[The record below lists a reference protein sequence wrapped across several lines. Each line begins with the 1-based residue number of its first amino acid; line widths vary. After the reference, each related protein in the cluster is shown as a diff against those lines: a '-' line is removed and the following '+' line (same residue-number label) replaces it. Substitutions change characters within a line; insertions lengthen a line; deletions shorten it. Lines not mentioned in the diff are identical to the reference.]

1 MIHGDTGNCTDAAK
15 MTSTREVELKALL
28 NRFTTSKVPAAAPSS
43 EEIKLLAESLV
54 PGQPRAEHALAYLS
68 LSKIISSQAQAG
80 SSSNELQYSG
90 AEYVTEVFG
99 SSSTDLDPLA
109 FIPFTAL
116 VASLFPLDPQSA
128 QMLLTHQIS
137 VSTDKDA
144 IDDPL
149 AVLLEAAELPSALQP
164 VLADMVAQAAGTKV
178 GRELIRSR
186 AEEWLRGALNLKD
199 DPELAAVCAVALSKL
214 NEEIVP
220 GQEEQQDT
228 DIMAMCDKMMDAV
241 RKSVVATTA
250 TRSSLEGL
258 AVISSR
264 PAIRQRLADDSTFLK
279 SLVSLSPIPRQK
291 GGSLP
296 ITPRASIDLNLE
308 AEPAD
313 TALCYGITTILVN
326 ITSLKAILSAED
338 EQAAKLRAMALSG
351 KRDTSHVAQDD
362 PLELEEAVRERVTSV
377 IRAGGIRALTGLVR
391 ADSQVV
397 KAGLGKLCLN
407 VVEDQGNRMEFIR
420 DGGFKAL
427 STVIRELL
435 PTSDKAQPATSNETK
450 IVALLPAAQALA
462 KLVIT
467 TPPHLLFPPPVS
479 TTSLNSLTPLY
490 HLLCDSSSSLLQR
503 FEALMALTNI
513 ATIEPSIATRLVQ
526 ATFVPVER
534 EGDTM
539 WRATGREVKIRIFN
553 RIEESLTNDNTLV
566 RRAATELICNLM
578 SSEAGYLEYTATSN
592 ARTAS
597 RLRLMLILTGSDDL
611 ATRLAAGG
619 TIATITESYEA
630 CATLL
635 KEKERSAWSR
645 VISYM
650 EYQDEEED
658 EEGNAIPV
666 ISSLPPDEASIYR
679 AAIIL
684 HNLLTYVTGLGE
696 VPRKEELKRV
706 KEAGVQDALMR
717 VLRSKVGNE
726 TLEPVVECLKLL
738 KREMI

>member
-1 MIHGDTGNCTDAAK
+1 

-28 NRFTTSKVPAAAPSS
+28 DRFTTSRPPATAPSS
-43 EEIKLLAESLV
+43 QEIKLLAESLV

-68 LSKIISSQAQAG
+68 LSKIISSQAQSG
-80 SSSNELQYSG
+80 TSSKDLQVSG

-99 SSSTDLDPLA
+99 SSTTDLDPLA
-109 FIPFTAL
+109 SIPFAAL

-144 IDDPL
+144 VDDPL

-164 VLADMVAQAAGTKV
+164 VLADMLAQAAGTKV

-186 AEEWLRGALNLKD
+186 AEDWLRGALELKE

-214 NEEIVP
+214 NEEVVP
-220 GQEEQQDT
+220 GQEGQQDT
-228 DIMAMCDKMMDAV
+228 DIMEMCDKMMDAV
-241 RKSVVATTA
+241 RGSGVVSTA

-264 PAIRQRLADDSTFLK
+264 PAIRQRLVDDSAFLS
-279 SLVSLSPIPRQK
+279 SLVNLSPIPRQK

-296 ITPRASIDLNLE
+296 ITPRASIDLDLE

-362 PLELEEAVRERVTSV
+362 PLESDEAVRERVTQV
-377 IRAGGIRALTGLVR
+377 IKAGGIKALTGLVR

-407 VVEDQGNRMEFIR
+407 LVEDQGNRMEFIR

-427 STVIRELL
+427 STVIRDLL
-435 PTSDKAQPATSNETK
+435 PTSDKAQTAVSNETK
-450 IVALLPAAQALA
+450 VVALLPAAQALA

-479 TTSLNSLTPLY
+479 TTSLNALTPLY

-526 ATFVPVER
+526 ATFTPIER

-539 WRATGREVKIRIFN
+539 WRATGREVKFRIFN
-553 RIEESLTNDNTLV
+553 RIEECLTNDNTLV

-578 SSEAGYLEYTATSN
+578 SCEAGYLEYTATTN
-592 ARTAS
+592 VRTAS
-597 RLRLMLILTGSDDL
+597 RIRLMLILTGSDDL

-619 TIATITESYEA
+619 TIATITESPEA

-635 KEKERSAWSR
+635 KDKDRSAWSR

-658 EEGNAIPV
+658 EEGNVIPV

-684 HNLLTYVTGLGE
+684 YNLLTYVTGLEE
-696 VPRKEELKRV
+696 VARKEELERV

-717 VLRSKVGNE
+717 ILRSKVGTE
-726 TLEPVVECLKLL
+726 TLEPVFECLKLL
-738 KREMI
+738 KREMK

>member
-1 MIHGDTGNCTDAAK
+1 
-15 MTSTREVELKALL
+15 MTSNREVELKALL
-28 NRFTTSKVPAAAPSS
+28 DRFTVSKTPAVAPSS

-68 LSKIISSQAQAG
+68 LSKIISSQAHSG
-80 SSSNELQYSG
+80 TSSSELQLSG

-99 SSSTDLDPLA
+99 SSTTDLDPMA

-144 IDDPL
+144 VDDPL

-164 VLADMVAQAAGTKV
+164 VLADLLAQAAGTKV

-186 AEEWLRGALNLKD
+186 AEDWLRGALELKNN
-199 DPELAAVCAVALSKL
+199 PELAAVCAVALSKL
-214 NEEIVP
+214 NEEVVP
-220 GQEEQQDT
+220 GQEGQQDA

-241 RKSVVATTA
+241 RGSQVPTTA

-264 PAIRQRLADDSTFLK
+264 PAIRQRLADDSAFLK
-279 SLVSLSPIPRQK
+279 SLVNLSPIPRPK

-296 ITPRASIDLNLE
+296 ITPRASIDLDLE

-326 ITSLKAILSAED
+326 VTSLKAILSAED

-362 PLELEEAVRERVTSV
+362 PLESDEAVRERVTRV
-377 IRAGGIRALTGLVR
+377 IRAGGIKALTGLVR

-407 VVEDQGNRMEFIR
+407 LVEDQGNRMEFIR
-420 DGGFKAL
+420 DGGSKAL
-427 STVIRELL
+427 STVIRDLL
-435 PTSDKAQPATSNETK
+435 PTSDKTQPATSNEVK
-450 IVALLPAAQALA
+450 VVALLPAAQALA

-467 TPPHLLFPPPVS
+467 TPPHLLFPPPVP
-479 TTSLNSLTPLY
+479 TTSLNALTPLY

-503 FEALMALTNI
+503 FESLMALTNI

-526 ATFVPVER
+526 ATFTPIER

-539 WRATGREVKIRIFN
+539 WRATGREVNIRIFN
-553 RIEESLTNDNTLV
+553 RIEECLTNDNTLV

-578 SSEAGYLEYTATSN
+578 SCEAGYLEYTATTN

-619 TIATITESYEA
+619 TIATITESTEA
-630 CATLL
+630 CETLL
-635 KEKERSAWSR
+635 KEEERSAWSR
-645 VISYM
+645 VVSYM

-658 EEGNAIPV
+658 EDGNVIPV

-684 HNLLTYVTGLGE
+684 FNLLTYVTGLKE
-696 VPRKEELKRV
+696 VPKKEELERV

-717 VLRSKVGNE
+717 ILRSKVGNE
-726 TLEPVVECLKLL
+726 TLEPVVESLKLL
-738 KREMI
+738 KRESK